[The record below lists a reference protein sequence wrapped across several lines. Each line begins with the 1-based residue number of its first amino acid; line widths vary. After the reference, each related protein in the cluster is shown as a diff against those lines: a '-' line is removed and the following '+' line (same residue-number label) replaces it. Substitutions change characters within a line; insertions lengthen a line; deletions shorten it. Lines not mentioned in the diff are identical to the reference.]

1 MENIELTN
9 EMIAVFAI
17 LGLTVFLFA
26 FEIFRVDVAAIFI
39 LVILGLSAQ
48 VPGYEGLIDQNE
60 LFDGFA
66 SNAVISIIAVMIIGA
81 GLDKTGVM
89 SKVAAKILRYAGRTE
104 QKIIPTVSVAV
115 AGVSSFMQNVAAAAL
130 FLPVVTRISRRTQIP
145 LSRLLMPMGFGAIL
159 GGTVTMV
166 GSSPLILLN
175 DLILTSNRTLP
186 ADVAPMEAFHLF
198 AVTPV
203 GVVLVAVGVA
213 YFAVSGRFMLPR
225 TKEKVAGAD
234 NLQHFHDLYGIAG
247 QIYELRVTP
256 DSDLVDV
263 QLRDVEERGRAGW
276 ILAVRTG
283 KEVHLVP
290 GRDTWIRSGSE
301 LAIMG
306 SRKEVELYADRHG
319 LVLKPE
325 IESFSEYLSVTSAGI
340 AEVVIPPDSELVNK
354 TLGEVQFRR
363 KYGAKILAIY
373 RVKEVLDTDMP
384 NIRFQAGD
392 TLILH
397 SRWEDLTLLANDS
410 NFAVVTDFPRET
422 YRPGKLRVAALCFGF
437 SIMLI
442 ILTDVRLSVALMS
455 GAVGMIVFGVLRI
468 EEAYRA
474 ISWQSVFLLASLIPL
489 GIAVEES
496 GAAAWMANET
506 LAMLQGMPVWVLQLC
521 LAILA
526 TGFTLVVS
534 NVGATVLLV
543 PLAVNIAVRAGG
555 DPAVFALTVG
565 LATSNSFLIPTHQ
578 VNALILGPGG
588 YRVADFLRAGSA
600 MTVLYLIV
608 IIAMLA
614 LFY

>member
-17 LGLTVFLFA
+17 LGLTIFLFA
-26 FEIFRVDVAAIFI
+26 FEIVRVDVAAVLI
-39 LVILGLSAQ
+39 LVILGLSSQ
-48 VPGYEGLIDQNE
+48 VPGYQGLVDQEE

-89 SKVAAKILRYAGRTE
+89 SRVAGKILRYAGRTE
-104 QKIIPTVSVAV
+104 QRIIPTVSAAVAV
-115 AGVSSFMQNVAAAAL
+115 VSSFMQNVAAAAL

-145 LSRLLMPMGFGAIL
+145 LSRLVMPMGFGAIL

-175 DLILTSNRTLP
+175 DLIQTSNRNLP
-186 ADVAPMEAFHLF
+186 AGVAPMDTFHLF

-203 GVVLVAVGVA
+203 GLTLVIMGIA
-213 YFAVSGRFMLPR
+213 YFAVSGRYMLPR
-225 TKEKVAGAD
+225 IKEKVAGVD
-234 NLQHFHDLYGIAG
+234 NLQHFRDLYGIEG
-247 QIYELRVTP
+247 QIFELRVTP
-256 DSDLVDV
+256 RSDLVDV
-263 QLRDVEERGRAGW
+263 QLRDIEERGRAGW

-283 KEVHLVP
+283 KEIQLVP
-290 GRDTWIRSGSE
+290 GRDTWVRAGSE

-306 SRKEVELYADRHG
+306 SRKEVELYAERHG
-319 LVLKPE
+319 LVMKPE

-340 AEVVIPPDSELVNK
+340 AEVVIPPDSELINK
-354 TLGEVQFRR
+354 TVGDVEFRK

-373 RVKEVLDTDMP
+373 RVNEVLDTDIP
-384 NIRFQAGD
+384 NIVFQAGD
-392 TLILH
+392 TLVLH
-397 SRWEDLTLLANDS
+397 SRWEDLTVLANNS

-422 YRPGKLRVAALCFGF
+422 YRPGKLRIAGVCFGF
-437 SIMLI
+437 SIALI
-442 ILTDVRLSVALMS
+442 VFTDVRLSIALMS
-455 GAVGMIVFGVLRI
+455 GAIGMVLFGVLRM
-468 EEAYRA
+468 EEAYRS
-474 ISWQSVFLLASLIPL
+474 ISWQSVFILASLIPL
-489 GIAVEES
+489 GVAVEQS

-506 LAMLQGMPVWVLQLC
+506 IRMLQGMPVWVLQLYV
-521 LAILA
+521 AVLA
-526 TGFTLVVS
+526 TVFTLVIS

-543 PLAVNIAVRAGG
+543 PLAVNIAVMSGG

-565 LATSNSFLIPTHQ
+565 LATSNSFLIPTNQ
-578 VNALILGPGG
+578 VNALIVGPGG
-588 YRVADFLRAGSA
+588 YRVADFLRAGSV

-608 IIAMLA
+608 ITAMLA

>member
-1 MENIELTN
+1 MTN

-26 FEIFRVDVAAIFI
+26 SEIVRVDVASMLI
-39 LVILGLSAQ
+39 LVILGLSSQ
-48 VPGYEGLIDQNE
+48 VPGYRGLVDQKE
-60 LFDGFA
+60 LFDGFS
-66 SNAVISIIAVMIIGA
+66 SNAVISIIAIMIIGA

-104 QKIIPTVSVAV
+104 ERIIPTVSAVA

-145 LSRLLMPMGFGAIL
+145 LSRLLMPMGFATIL

-186 ADVAPMEAFHLF
+186 ANMPPMEPFHLF
-198 AVTPV
+198 SVAPV
-203 GVVLVAVGVA
+203 GLALVAAGIG
-213 YFAVSGRFMLPR
+213 YFALSRRLVLPR
-225 TKEKVAGAD
+225 AGEKVAGSD
-234 NLQHFHDLYGIAG
+234 NLQHFRDLYGIEG
-247 QIYELRVTP
+247 QIYELRVTSG
-256 DSDLVDV
+256 SDLVDV

-276 ILAVRTG
+276 ILGVRTG
-283 KEVHLVP
+283 KEFHLVP
-290 GRDTWIRSGSE
+290 GRDAWIRAGSE

-306 SRKEVELYADRHG
+306 SRKEVELYAERHG
-319 LVLKPE
+319 LALKPE

-340 AEVVIPPDSELVNK
+340 AEVVIPPDSELINK
-354 TLGEVQFRR
+354 SVGEVEFRK

-373 RVKEVLDTDMP
+373 RVNEVLDSDIP
-384 NIRFQAGD
+384 NITFQAGD
-392 TLILH
+392 TLIIH
-397 SRWEDLTLLANDS
+397 TRWEDLTLLANDS

-422 YRPGKLRVAALCFGF
+422 YRPDKLRIAAGCFAF
-437 SIMLI
+437 SVLLI
-442 ILTDVRLSVALMS
+442 IFTDVRLSVALMA
-455 GAVGMIVFGVLRI
+455 GAIGMVTFGVLRM

-474 ISWQSVFLLASLIPL
+474 IGWQSVFILASLIPL
-489 GIAVEES
+489 GVAVEQS

-506 LAMLQGMPVWVLQLC
+506 LRMLQGMPVWILQLYVGV
-521 LAILA
+521 LA
-526 TGFTLVVS
+526 TIFTLVIS

-543 PLAVNIAVRAGG
+543 PLAVNIAVRSGG

-588 YRVADFLRAGSA
+588 YRVADFVRAGSA
-600 MTVLYLIV
+600 MTVIYLIV
-608 IIAMLA
+608 ITAMLA

>member
-1 MENIELTN
+1 MESVELTT

-26 FEIFRVDVAAIFI
+26 SEIVRVDVAAILI

-48 VPGYEGLIDQNE
+48 IPGYEGLIDQGE

-89 SKVAAKILRYAGRTE
+89 SKVAGKIIRYAGRTE
-104 QKIIPTVSVAV
+104 QRIIPTVSATVAC
-115 AGVSSFMQNVAAAAL
+115 VSSFMQNVAAAAL

-145 LSRLLMPMGFGAIL
+145 LSRLLMPMGFCTIL

-186 ADVAPMEAFHLF
+186 AGVAPMETFHLF

-203 GVVLVAVGVA
+203 GIALVVTGIA
-213 YFAVSGRFMLPR
+213 YFAVSGRFTLPR
-225 TKEKVAGAD
+225 IGEKVAGAD
-234 NLQHFHDLYGIAG
+234 NLQHFRDLYGIEG
-247 QIYELRVTP
+247 QLYELRVTP
-256 DSDLVDV
+256 RSDLVDV
-263 QLRDVEERGRAGW
+263 QLRDIEERGRAGW
-276 ILAVRTG
+276 ILGVRTG
-283 KEVHLVP
+283 KEFHLIP
-290 GRDTWIRSGSE
+290 GRDTWVRAGSE

-306 SRKEVELYADRHG
+306 SKEEVELYAERHG
-319 LVLKPE
+319 LTLKPE

-340 AEVVIPPDSELVNK
+340 AEVVIPPDSELIKK
-354 TLGEVQFRR
+354 TVGEVGFRR

-373 RVKEVLDTDMP
+373 RVDEVLDTDIP
-384 NIRFQAGD
+384 SIVFQAGD

-397 SRWEDLTLLANDS
+397 ARWEDLTKLANNS

-422 YRPGKLRVAALCFGF
+422 YRPGKLRIAGACFGF
-437 SIMLI
+437 SIVLI
-442 ILTDVRLSVALMS
+442 MLTDVRLSVALMS
-455 GAVGMIVFGVLRI
+455 GAVGMVLFGVLRM

-474 ISWQSVFLLASLIPL
+474 ISWQSVFILASLIPL
-489 GIAVEES
+489 GVAVEQS
-496 GAAAWMANET
+496 GAAGWLAGET
-506 LAMLQGMPVWVLQLC
+506 MRLLHGMPVWFLMLYV
-521 LAILA
+521 AILA
-526 TGFTLVVS
+526 TVLNLVIS

-543 PLAVNIAVRAGG
+543 PFAVNIAVRSGG

-565 LATSNSFLIPTHQ
+565 LATSNAFLIPTNQ
-578 VNALILGPGG
+578 VNALIVGPGG

-600 MTVLYLIV
+600 MTILYLIV
-608 IIAMLA
+608 ITFMLA

>member
-1 MENIELTN
+1 
-9 EMIAVFAI
+9 MIAVFAI

-26 FEIFRVDVAAIFI
+26 SEIVRVDVASILI
-39 LVILGLSAQ
+39 LVILGLSSL
-48 VPGYEGLIDQNE
+48 VPGYQGLVDQKE
-60 LFDGFA
+60 LFDGFS
-66 SNAVISIIAVMIIGA
+66 SNAVISIIAIMIIGA

-104 QKIIPTVSVAV
+104 ERIIPTVSAVA

-145 LSRLLMPMGFGAIL
+145 LSRLLMPMGFATIL

-186 ADVAPMEAFHLF
+186 ANVPPMHTFHLF
-198 AVTPV
+198 SVTPV
-203 GVVLVAVGVA
+203 GLALVAAGIG
-213 YFAVSGRFMLPR
+213 YFALSRRLVLPR
-225 TKEKVAGAD
+225 EGEKVAGAD
-234 NLQHFHDLYGIAG
+234 NLQHFRDLYGIEG

-256 DSDLVDV
+256 GSDLVDV

-276 ILAVRTG
+276 ILGVRTG
-283 KEVHLVP
+283 KEFRVVP
-290 GRDTWIRSGSE
+290 GRDTWIRAGSE

-306 SRKEVELYADRHG
+306 SKKEVELYAERHG
-319 LVLKPE
+319 LALKPE
-325 IESFSEYLSVTSAGI
+325 IESFSEYLSITSAGI
-340 AEVVIPPDSELVNK
+340 AEVVIPPDSELINK
-354 TLGEVQFRR
+354 SVGEVGFRK

-373 RVKEVLDTDMP
+373 RVNQVLDTDIP
-384 NIRFQAGD
+384 NITFQAGD
-392 TLILH
+392 TLIIH
-397 SRWEDLTLLANDS
+397 TRWEDLTRLANDS

-422 YRPGKLRVAALCFGF
+422 YRPDKLRIAAGCFAF
-437 SIMLI
+437 SVLLI
-442 ILTDVRLSVALMS
+442 IFTDVRLSVALMA
-455 GAVGMIVFGVLRI
+455 GAIGMVAFGVLRM

-474 ISWQSVFLLASLIPL
+474 IGWQSVFILASLIPL
-489 GIAVEES
+489 GVAVEQS

-506 LAMLQGMPVWVLQLC
+506 LRLLQGMPVWVLQFYVGV
-521 LAILA
+521 LA
-526 TGFTLVVS
+526 TIFTLVIS

-543 PLAVNIAVRAGG
+543 PLAVNIAVRSGG

-578 VNALILGPGG
+578 VNALIIGPGG

-600 MTVLYLIV
+600 MTIIYLVV
-608 IIAMLA
+608 ITAMLA

>member
-1 MENIELTN
+1 LENIQLTN

-17 LGLTVFLFA
+17 LGLTIFLFA
-26 FEIFRVDVAAIFI
+26 FEIVRVDVAAVLI

-48 VPGYEGLIDQNE
+48 VPGYEGLVDQRE

-89 SKVAAKILRYAGRTE
+89 SRVAGKILRYAGRTE
-104 QKIIPTVSVAV
+104 QRIIPTVSAAA
-115 AGVSSFMQNVAAAAL
+115 AGISSFMQNVAAAAL

-145 LSRLLMPMGFGAIL
+145 LSRLLMPMGFGTIL
-159 GGTVTMV
+159 GGTITMV
-166 GSSPLILLN
+166 GSSPLIILN
-175 DLILTSNRTLP
+175 DLIRTSNRTLP
-186 ADVAPMEAFHLF
+186 AGVEPMESFHLF
-198 AVTPV
+198 SVTPV
-203 GVVLVAVGVA
+203 GLALVVAGIG
-213 YFAVSGRFMLPR
+213 YFAVSGRFFLPR
-225 TKEKVAGAD
+225 VNEKVAGAD
-234 NLQHFHDLYGIAG
+234 NLQHFRDLYGIEG

-256 DSDLVDV
+256 RSDLVDV
-263 QLRDVEERGRAGW
+263 QLRDIEERGRAGW

-283 KEVHLVP
+283 RESQLVP
-290 GRDTWIRSGSE
+290 GRDTWVRSGSE

-306 SRKEVELYADRHG
+306 SKKEVELYAERHG
-319 LVLKPE
+319 LALKPE

-340 AEVVIPPDSELVNK
+340 AEVVIPPDSELINK
-354 TLGEVQFRR
+354 SVGEVGFRR

-373 RVKEVLDTDMP
+373 RVNEVLDTDIP
-384 NIRFQAGD
+384 NIVFQAGD

-397 SRWEDLTLLANDS
+397 SRWEDLTVLANDS

-422 YRPGKLRVAALCFGF
+422 YRPDKLRFAAVCFSF
-437 SIMLI
+437 SIILI
-442 ILTDVRLSVALMS
+442 IFTDVRLSVALMA
-455 GAVGMIVFGVLRI
+455 GAIGMVLCGVLRM

-474 ISWQSVFLLASLIPL
+474 IGWQSVFILASLIPL
-489 GIAVEES
+489 GVAVEQS

-506 LAMLQGMPVWVLQLC
+506 MELLQGMPVWVIQLC
-521 LAILA
+521 LAVLA
-526 TGFTLVVS
+526 TAFTLVIS

-543 PLAVNIAVRAGG
+543 PLAVNIAVRSGG

-578 VNALILGPGG
+578 VNALIIGPGG
-588 YRVADFLRAGSA
+588 YRVADFLRAGSI
-600 MTVLYLIV
+600 MTVLYLVV
-608 IIAMLA
+608 ITVMLA

>member
-1 MENIELTN
+1 MENIQLTN

-26 FEIFRVDVAAIFI
+26 FEIVRVDVAAVLI
-39 LVILGLSAQ
+39 LVILGLSSQ
-48 VPGYEGLIDQNE
+48 VPGYDGLVDQNE

-89 SKVAAKILRYAGRTE
+89 SKVAGKIIRYAGRTE
-104 QKIIPTVSVAV
+104 QRIIPTVSA
-115 AGVSSFMQNVAAAAL
+115 ATAAVSSFMQNVAAAAL

-145 LSRLLMPMGFGAIL
+145 LSRLVMPMGFGAIL

-175 DLILTSNRTLP
+175 DLIQTSNRTLP
-186 ADVAPMEAFHLF
+186 PGTEPMSPFHLF

-203 GVVLVAVGVA
+203 GLTLVIMGIG

-225 TKEKVAGAD
+225 IKEKVAGAD
-234 NLQHFHDLYGIAG
+234 NLQHFRDVYGIEG

-256 DSDLVDV
+256 RSDLVDV
-263 QLRDVEERGRAGW
+263 QLRDIEERGRAGW

-283 KEVHLVP
+283 KEIQLVP
-290 GRDTWIRSGSE
+290 GRDVWIRAGSE

-306 SRKEVELYADRHG
+306 SKKEVDLYAERHG
-319 LVLKPE
+319 LALKPE

-340 AEVVIPPDSELVNK
+340 AEVVIPPDSELINK
-354 TLGEVQFRR
+354 TVGEVEFRK

-373 RVKEVLDTDMP
+373 RVNEVLDTDIP
-384 NIRFQAGD
+384 NIVFQAGD

-397 SRWEDLTLLANDS
+397 SRWEDLTVLANNS

-422 YRPGKLRVAALCFGF
+422 YRPGKLRIAASCFVF
-437 SIMLI
+437 SIALI
-442 ILTDVRLSVALMS
+442 IFTDVRLSVALMS
-455 GAVGMIVFGVLRI
+455 GAIGMVLFGVLRM

-474 ISWQSVFLLASLIPL
+474 ISWQSVFILASLIPL
-489 GIAVEES
+489 GIAVEQS
-496 GAAAWMANET
+496 GAAAWMAEET
-506 LAMLQGMPVWVLQLC
+506 MQMLQGMPVWVLQLYV
-521 LAILA
+521 AILA
-526 TGFTLVVS
+526 TVLTLVIS

-543 PLAVNIAVRAGG
+543 PLAVNIAVRSGG

-565 LATSNSFLIPTHQ
+565 LATSNSFLIPTNQ
-578 VNALILGPGG
+578 VNALIVGPGG

-600 MTVLYLIV
+600 MTILYLIV
-608 IIAMLA
+608 ITAMLS

>member
-26 FEIFRVDVAAIFI
+26 FEIFRVDVAAILI
-39 LVILGLSAQ
+39 LVILGLSSQ
-48 VPGYEGLIDQNE
+48 VPGYDGLVDQDE
-60 LFDGFA
+60 LFNGFA
-66 SNAVISIIAVMIIGA
+66 SNAVIAIIAIMILGA

-104 QKIIPTVSVAV
+104 ERIIPTVTAAV
-115 AGVSSFMQNVAAAAL
+115 AAVSSFMQNVAAAAL

-175 DLILTSNRTLP
+175 DLILNSNRTLP
-186 ADVAPMEAFHLF
+186 ADVPPMQPYHLF
-198 AVTPV
+198 AVVPV
-203 GVVLVAVGVA
+203 GILLVAAGIG

-225 TKEKVAGAD
+225 VKEKVAGAD
-234 NLQHFHDLYGIAG
+234 NLQHFRDLYGIEG
-247 QIYELRVTP
+247 QIYELRVTAG
-256 DSDLVDV
+256 SDLVDL
-263 QLRDVEERGRAGW
+263 QLRDIEERGRAGW

-283 KEVHLVP
+283 RDIKMVP
-290 GRDTWIRSGSE
+290 GRDTWVRAGSE

-306 SRKEVELYADRHG
+306 SKQEVELYAERHG
-319 LVLKPE
+319 LALKPE
-325 IESFSEYLSVTSAGI
+325 IESFSEYLSITSAGI
-340 AEVVIPPDSELVNK
+340 AEVVIPPDSELTGK
-354 TLGEVQFRR
+354 TVGEVEFRR

-373 RVKEVLDTDMP
+373 RVNEVLDTDIP

-422 YRPGKLRVAALCFGF
+422 YRPDKLRTAALCFGF
-437 SIMLI
+437 SILLI
-442 ILTDVRLSVALMS
+442 ITTDVRLSVALMS
-455 GAVGMIVFGVLRI
+455 GAIGMVIFGVLRM

-474 ISWQSVFLLASLIPL
+474 ISWQSVFLLASMIPL
-489 GIAVEES
+489 GIAVEGS
-496 GAAAWMANET
+496 GAAAWMANEA
-506 LAMLQGMPVWVLQLC
+506 LQHMQGMPVWVLQL
-521 LAILA
+521 AIGVLA
-526 TGFTLVVS
+526 TIFTLVIS

-543 PLAVNIAVRAGG
+543 PLAVNIAVQSGG

-588 YRVADFLRAGSA
+588 YRVADFLRAGSV

-608 IIAMLA
+608 ITVVLA